1 MRPLLPLLV
10 ALLMITGC
18 ARELPTEP
26 QATPTG
32 WSYTTTFGA
41 TISLASRPGVIIAD
55 AYSAA
60 SLWEYGIRP
69 AGVFGYGLEPGASP
83 LSLGNADPNQMTVVG
98 RGAELDLEAVAA
110 LQPDLII
117 GYGNEKGDGWTW
129 WDEAM
134 TAKITEIAPFA
145 GIQFFGQPVE
155 QVIDDYAEL
164 AVALGAPAGDPAAAA
179 ARADFGRAKDA
190 LRQVTAERPELT
202 TIAVNADPD
211 QLYLGSRGLAQ
222 LRLITDLGVKLAGP
236 GVMKDEAWQVLSWE
250 LLPDHPADVVL
261 AYAGS
266 APVFEESAAYQSLP
280 AVRAGQSIP
289 WDDKS
294 PFTHVHYT
302 AWLNQLT
309 ELYRSA
315 DDVA

>member
-1 MRPLLPLLV
+1 MRSLAPLLV
-10 ALLMITGC
+10 VLLLITGC
-18 ARELPTEP
+18 ARELPAGPEP
-26 QATPTG
+26 APTG
-32 WSYTTTFGA
+32 WSYTTAYGE
-41 TISLASRPGVIIAD
+41 TITLASRPDVIITD

-69 AGVFGYGLEPGASP
+69 AGVFGYGLEPDSSP
-83 LSLGNADPNQMTVVG
+83 LSLGNADPGQMTVLG

-117 GYGNEKGDGWTW
+117 GYGNEQGDGWTW

-134 TAKITEIAPFA
+134 IGQVTEIAPFA
-145 GIQFFGQPVE
+145 GIRFGRPVE
-155 QVIDDYAEL
+155 QVIDDYAAL
-164 AVALGAPAGDPAAAA
+164 AVALGAPADDPKAAA
-179 ARADFGRAKDA
+179 ARADFDRAKET
-190 LRQVTAERPELT
+190 LRQVAAERPELS

-222 LRLITDLGVKLAGP
+222 LRLITDLGVRLAGP

-261 AYAGS
+261 AHAGS
-266 APVFEESAAYQSLP
+266 TPVFEESAAYQSLP
-280 AVRAGQSIP
+280 AIKAGQAIP

-294 PFTHVHYT
+294 PYTHVHYA
-302 AWLNQLT
+302 AWLNQLA

-315 DDVA
+315 ADVA